1 MSVAVL
7 PLHFNGVHSSCT
19 GSLSKMTS
27 GVESETHKISNSEL
41 LTFFWNLDLHFF
53 PPLFFNGKNC

>member
-7 PLHFNGVHSSCT
+7 PLHFNRVHSSCT

-27 GVESETHKISNSEL
+27 GVECETHKISNPKL
-41 LTFFWNLDLHFF
+41 LMFFWNLDLH
-53 PPLFFNGKNC
+53 LFFSTIF